1 MLWWIMKEAQLEFLA
16 EFRILWNFENDENDL
31 IYGIIVREQSFSRK
45 VLCWDWYYS
54 NDLFY

>member
-1 MLWWIMKEAQLEFLA
+1 MKEAQLEFLA

-45 VLCWDWYYS
+45 VLC
-54 NDLFY
+54 